1 MKNCLWVCLKITTER
16 IVSSKINLKDL
27 NSTWRCVLLGRFSY
41 NRTLEQA
48 TNTTEERA
56 KDGGLSKNTSWT
68 IICINKGRNGE
79 RSILRVV

>member
-56 KDGGLSKNTSWT
+56 KDGGLSKHTSWT
-68 IICINKGRNGE
+68 ISWIKKGRNDKI
-79 RSILRVV
+79 RIRRVV